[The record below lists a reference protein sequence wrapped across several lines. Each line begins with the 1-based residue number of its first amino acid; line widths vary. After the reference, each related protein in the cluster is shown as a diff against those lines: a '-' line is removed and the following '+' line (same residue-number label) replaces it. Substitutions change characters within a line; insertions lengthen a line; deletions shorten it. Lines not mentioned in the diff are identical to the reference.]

1 MFIKPLVL
9 SWTHTDNY
17 MKEHDY
23 RSLVA
28 PTVKTMQYSDHPDS
42 RLIQPVNLADLQK
55 REEKKK
61 ERLAAN
67 VSTKKVFVLFFCFVV
82 VVVVLG
88 GKVKKNAFTKRHNFF
103 SDEPFSCI
111 TGKNGY

>member
-1 MFIKPLVL
+1 MNKRQVTMFIKPLVL

-42 RLIQPVNLADLQK
+42 RLNLPQPVNLADLQK
-55 REEKKK
+55 QREEKKK
-61 ERLAAN
+61 ESWRQMFRQ
-67 VSTKKVFVLFFCFVV
+67 KKFLFCFFVV
-82 VVVVLG
+82 VVVVVVW
-88 GKVKKNAFTKRHNFF
+88 GKVKKNAFTKRHHFF
-103 SDEPFSCI
+103 
-111 TGKNGY
+111 